1 MAVVSISLPDRL
13 LERVDEFIDERGYA
27 GRSELFRTAARD
39 LLNEE
44 IEATGDE
51 RSATLT
57 VVYPDEVQE
66 EIGRVRHRFG
76 DIVSS
81 MMHGHTE
88 HHCTEM
94 FMLDGPGERIWEF
107 LDALRGVRAI
117 RLADVVFTDV
127 VSRPVGSA

>member
-1 MAVVSISLPDRL
+1 MAVVSISLPERL
-13 LERVDEFIDERGYA
+13 LERVDAFIEERGYA

-44 IEATGDE
+44 IEEVGGE

-57 VVYPDEVQE
+57 LVYPDEVQE
-66 EIGRVRHRFG
+66 EVGHVRHRFG
-76 DIVSS
+76 DIVAS

-94 FMLDGPGERIWEF
+94 FMLEGPGDRIREF
-107 LDALRGVRAI
+107 LDAMRGVRQV
-117 RLADVVFTDV
+117 RLAEVVFTDV
-127 VSRPVGSA
+127 VTATTG

>member
-1 MAVVSISLPDRL
+1 MAVVSISLPERL
-13 LERVDEFIDERGYA
+13 LDRVDAFIEERGYA
-27 GRSELFRTAARD
+27 GRSELFRTAARE

-44 IEATGDE
+44 IDREDQR

-66 EIGRVRHRFG
+66 DIGRVRHRFG
-76 DIVSS
+76 DIVTS

-94 FMLDGPGERIWEF
+94 FMLDGPGQRIREF
-107 LDALRGVRAI
+107 LDALRGVREI

-127 VSRPVGSA
+127 VTRPA

>member
-1 MAVVSISLPDRL
+1 MAVVSISLPERL
-13 LERVDEFIDERGYA
+13 LERVDAFIEERGYA

-39 LLNEE
+39 LLNED
-44 IEATGDE
+44 IEPASEE

-66 EIGRVRHRFG
+66 DIGRVRHRFG

-94 FMLDGPGERIWEF
+94 FMLDGSGVRIREF
-107 LDALRGVRAI
+107 LDALRGVREV
-117 RLADVVFTDV
+117 RLADVTFTDV
-127 VSRPVGSA
+127 VTHPA

>member
-1 MAVVSISLPDRL
+1 MAVISISLPERL
-13 LERVDEFIDERGYA
+13 LDRVDAFIDERGYA

-44 IEATGDE
+44 IEASPE
-51 RSATLT
+51 ARSATLT

-66 EIGRVRHRFG
+66 DIGHVRHRFG
-76 DIVSS
+76 DIVTS

-94 FMLDGPGERIWEF
+94 FMLDGPGERIREF
-107 LDALRGVRAI
+107 LDALRGVREV

-127 VSRPVGSA
+127 VTLHV

>member
-1 MAVVSISLPDRL
+1 MAVVSISLPERL
-13 LERVDEFIDERGYA
+13 LDRVDAFIEERGYA
-27 GRSELFRTAARD
+27 GRSELFRTAARE

-44 IEATGDE
+44 IDREDQR

-66 EIGRVRHRFG
+66 DIGRVRHRFG
-76 DIVSS
+76 DIVTS

-94 FMLDGPGERIWEF
+94 FMLDGPGERIREF
-107 LDALRGVRAI
+107 LDALRGVREI

-127 VSRPVGSA
+127 VTRPA

>member
-1 MAVVSISLPDRL
+1 MAVVSISLPERL
-13 LERVDEFIDERGYA
+13 LDRVDAFIEERGYA
-27 GRSELFRTAARD
+27 GRSELFRTAARE

-44 IEATGDE
+44 IDREGQR

-66 EIGRVRHRFG
+66 DIGRVRHRFG
-76 DIVSS
+76 DIVTS

-94 FMLDGPGERIWEF
+94 FMLDGPGERIREF
-107 LDALRGVRAI
+107 LDALRGVREI

-127 VSRPVGSA
+127 VTRPA

>member
-1 MAVVSISLPDRL
+1 MAVVSISLPERL
-13 LERVDEFIDERGYA
+13 LERVDGFIEERGYA

-39 LLNEE
+39 LLNED
-44 IEATGDE
+44 IEPTSDQ

-57 VVYPDEVQE
+57 VVYPDEVQQD
-66 EIGRVRHRFG
+66 IGQVRHRFG

-94 FMLDGPGERIWEF
+94 FMLDGPGERIREF
-107 LDALRGVRAI
+107 LDALRGVREV
-117 RLADVVFTDV
+117 RLADVTFTDV
-127 VSRPVGSA
+127 VTRPA

>member
-13 LERVDEFIDERGYA
+13 LERVDAFIDERGYA

-44 IEATGDE
+44 IEQTGD

-57 VVYPDEVQE
+57 VVYPDEVQDE
-66 EIGRVRHRFG
+66 VGQVRHRFG

-88 HHCTEM
+88 HLCTEM
-94 FMLDGPGERIWEF
+94 FMLAGEGSRIREF
-107 LDALRGVRAI
+107 LDALRGVREV

-127 VSRPVGSA
+127 VAAPV